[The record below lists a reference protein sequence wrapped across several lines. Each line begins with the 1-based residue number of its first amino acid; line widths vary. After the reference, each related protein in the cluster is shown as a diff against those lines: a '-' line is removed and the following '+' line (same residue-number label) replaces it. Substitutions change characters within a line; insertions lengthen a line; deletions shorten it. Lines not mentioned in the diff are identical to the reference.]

1 VRWQFLLNEVWTGF
15 RRNVTMTVAMILTTA
30 ISIGL
35 FGGALLVWRLADQ
48 SSKIYLS
55 RVETQVFM
63 DAGVSQHDPD
73 CQQNPCR
80 ALREL
85 LEKKSSSEV
94 EHVVYLNPDKAYDD
108 AISRVPSFKDFA
120 SRAAF
125 PASFKVRLTNPENPD
140 GFTKEMLAQPGVK
153 GVLNQKDLIDKLFSL
168 LYGVRDAVFA
178 VALVQAVGAILL
190 IANMVQVSAFNRRT
204 EIGIMRLV
212 GASRWYTQLPF
223 LLEAMLA
230 ALIGVIIAVVG
241 LLFVRAVFL
250 ESALK
255 RFYDVPPP
263 NPPLIARVDY
273 LDVLYITPF
282 LLLSVVIAGVAA
294 YVTLRIYVRR

>member
-1 VRWQFLLNEVWTGF
+1 VRWQFLLNEIWTGF
-15 RRNVTMTVAMILTTA
+15 RRNITMTVAMIVTTA

-55 RVETQVFM
+55 RVESQVFLNS
-63 DAGVSQHDPD
+63 DVSQQDPD
-73 CQQNPCR
+73 CQQNPCK
-80 ALREL
+80 ALSDL
-85 LEKKSSSEV
+85 LNTRDDV
-94 EHVVYLNPDKAYDD
+94 EHVVYLNPEKAYQD
-108 AISRVPSFKDFA
+108 AISRIPSFKEFA
-120 SRAAF
+120 TKTAF
-125 PASFKVRLTNPENPD
+125 PASFKVRLVNPD
-140 GFTKEMLAQPGVK
+140 DPGGFEKAMLVQPGVK
-153 GVLNQKDLIDKLFSL
+153 SVLNQKELIDKLFSL
-168 LYGVRDAVFA
+168 LYGIRDAVFA
-178 VALVQAVGAILL
+178 VAVVQAIGAILL

-230 ALIGVIIAVVG
+230 ALIGVIIAVFG
-241 LLFVRAVFL
+241 LIFVRAFFL

-273 LDVLYITPF
+273 LDILYITPF
-282 LLLSVVIAGVAA
+282 LLISVAIAGVTA
-294 YVTLRIYVRR
+294 YATLRLYVRR